1 MRIRVVGLAVVLLL
15 FAIGVIF
22 GVGYFFTSE
31 PGDTAHANLTAA
43 PSDANHTNIAEAVY
57 AGLGIIFGVMVAQLV
72 VAGWDDYQAARTATF
87 REASALRNLA
97 RLTEGLTPS
106 QRPAMLIAAEAYA
119 HAVVEDE
126 WPRMQASHE
135 IGPMGDEALHDL
147 FGLYVTAEMNA
158 ALGPAYLTA
167 SINKLEN
174 LSDARAERLAA
185 LRSGLPGFV
194 WGALVVQAMLFFC
207 FVAFFNLETRWT
219 HIGMVVAL
227 ALTILLMLGLVLIL
241 DNPFWPR
248 TGISAEDFQD
258 VIALIR
264 QELAAHPEPETES
277 G

>member
-1 MRIRVVGLAVVLLL
+1 MRIRIVSLAVVFLL
-15 FAIGVIF
+15 FAFAVLF
-22 GVGYFFTSE
+22 GVGYFFTAE
-31 PGDTAHANLTAA
+31 PFDT
-43 PSDANHTNIAEAVY
+43 NHSNIAEAVY

-72 VAGWDDYQAARTATF
+72 VAGWDDYQAARNATF

-97 RLTEGLTPS
+97 RLTEGITPS
-106 QRPAMLIAAEAYA
+106 QRPAMLKAAEAYA
-119 HAVVEDE
+119 RAVVEDE
-126 WPRMQASHE
+126 WPRMQASEE
-135 IGPMGDEALHDL
+135 IGPTGDEALHDL

-158 ALGPAYLTA
+158 ALGPAYLAA

-194 WGALVVQAMLFFC
+194 WAALVVQATLFFC
-207 FVAFFNLETRWT
+207 FVAFFNLESHST

-227 ALTILLMLGLVLIL
+227 ALTILLMLGLVLVL

-248 TGISAEDFQD
+248 TGIGGEDFRD

-264 QELAAHPEPETES
+264 QEIAAHPETPAES